1 MVGVLLVGS
10 VWFFFFSDEKGI
22 SDNSS
27 TFFSGLLVG
36 FFFLINSQ
44 WYSKRNHQAS
54 TWRHI
59 ALLGTLGTSA

>member
-10 VWFFFFSDEKGI
+10 VWFFFFLMKKGLVI
-22 SDNSS
+22 ILRHSS
-27 TFFSGLLVG
+27 VVCLWVV
-36 FFFLINSQ
+36 FFLINSQ